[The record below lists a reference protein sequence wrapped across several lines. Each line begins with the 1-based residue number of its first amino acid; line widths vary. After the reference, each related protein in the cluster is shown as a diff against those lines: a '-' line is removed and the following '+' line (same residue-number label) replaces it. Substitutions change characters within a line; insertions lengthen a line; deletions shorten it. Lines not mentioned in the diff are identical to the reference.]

1 MPHWPAE
8 PGHLVLRVEPWT
20 VEDVLDL
27 PEDRGCRIELVD
39 GALLVSPAPR
49 PGHQRLLQR
58 LLIGFPPVL
67 PAGTELLPGVNVRLG
82 GQRLLIPDFV
92 VMNRSGHSGLNC
104 QAHDLLLA
112 AEIVSPS
119 SRVQDRVLKRQ
130 LYAEAGVPF
139 YLLVETDGPA
149 VLFELADGEYRE
161 SARSEGGKLTFSQ
174 PFAATLDLTR

>member
-1 MPHWPAE
+1 MAAPAE
-8 PGHLVLRVEPWT
+8 PDYLVPKHDGEWT
-20 VEDVLDL
+20 VEDVLGL
-27 PEDRGCRIELVD
+27 PEDHGSRIELVD
-39 GALLVSPAPR
+39 GGLLVSPAPKS
-49 PGHQRLLQR
+49 GHQRLLQK
-58 LLIGFPPVL
+58 LQVALSPVL
-67 PAGTELLPGVNVRLG
+67 PAGTELLPGVNVRLP
-82 GQRLLIPDFV
+82 GQRLLIPDFAV
-92 VMNRSGHSGLNC
+92 VTTPGLGVVYY
-104 QAHDLLLA
+104 QAQDLLIA

-161 SARSEGGKLTFSQ
+161 SARSEGGKLTFTE